1 METQNHIDT
10 IKSAIKEFYDNKTPL
25 NVYVKTT
32 HTPSDGTLSPAIITG
47 VYNNLFLIDIKEDG
61 TIKHQSFTYSDVLI
75 GQIEFKELDYK
86 PQSSQIPK
94 EDKEQTK
101 QDAEVN
107 NEDLQ
112 EEPGES
118 LFDIVDSDNDE
129 DDY

>member
-1 METQNHIDT
+1 METRNHIDT

-32 HTPSDGTLSPAIITG
+32 HTPADGTLSPAIITG

-61 TIKHQSFTYSDVLI
+61 IIKHQSFTYSDVLI
-75 GQIEFKELDYK
+75 GQIEFKELDYT
-86 PQSSQIPK
+86 PPSSQIPK
-94 EDKEQTK
+94 KDKEQTT
-101 QDAEVN
+101 QEAEVN